1 MDRGTRLR
9 ALLREPGLIVAPGA
23 STPLLARLVELA
35 GFPVVYATGAGVA
48 NMNFGYPD
56 VGLVGMGESLE
67 IMRRINDAVQCPV
80 IADVDNGFGN
90 ALMVYRTVRAFSA
103 CGLAGLQLEDQRL
116 PKRCGHFSGKA
127 LVSTAEMLGKIR
139 AARDAML
146 HDAVLVAR
154 TDAIA
159 VEGVEAALER
169 AHAYLEAGADML
181 FVEAPRTREELA
193 AIPRRVPGLHIA
205 NMVEGGAT
213 PLCANT
219 ELAGMGY
226 KLVLYANAPLKAA
239 LKGTQDLLAHLK
251 AQGTTA
257 DAGSLMIS
265 MEERNRLTRL
275 PEYRERESA
284 YRVPDT
290 TA

>member
-1 MDRGTRLR
+1 M
-9 ALLREPGLIVAPGA
+9 APGA

-56 VGLVGMGESLE
+56 VGLVGMSESLE
-67 IMRRINDAVQCPV
+67 IMRRINDAVSCPV

-90 ALMVYRTVRAFSA
+90 ALMVYRTVRECSA

-127 LVSTAEMLGKIR
+127 LVSTAEMLCKIR

-146 HDAVLVAR
+146 HDAVLIAR

-159 VEGVEAALER
+159 VEGLEPALER

-193 AIPRRVPGLHIA
+193 AIPRRVPGRHVA

-213 PLCANT
+213 PLCANV
-219 ELAGMGY
+219 ELASMGY

-239 LKGTQDLLAHLK
+239 IKGTQDLLAHLK
-251 AQGTTA
+251 EQGTTA
-257 DAGSLMIS
+257 DAGPLMIS

-275 PEYRERESA
+275 PEYRERERA
-284 YRVPDT
+284 YRVPDDT
-290 TA
+290 T